1 MPDTEYARLQ
11 TMKKAL
17 QGKFKKS
24 EILRA
29 GLALMAALPPE
40 GLLSAVEQVERIK
53 TGRPKKK

>member
-1 MPDTEYARLQ
+1 MPDTEYAQLQ
-11 TMKKAL
+11 AMKKTL

-29 GLALMAALPPE
+29 GLSMMAALPPE
-40 GLLSAVEQVERIK
+40 GLLNALEKVERIK